1 MEVSPTVDRLPRR
14 ERERQRKCQ
23 ELLEVAEAVFASK
36 GFHNASMEEIAK
48 AAEYATGA
56 LYRYFESKEV
66 LYTAVLEQK
75 IREMLA
81 FIKERMEAA
90 TDPVESLRLS
100 VKAHLEFASHNRAF
114 IQIYFRERME
124 VTRAGKHWERIDS
137 LIQELI
143 EWRTD
148 GVELG
153 QQQGIFRQG
162 EPRLYALA
170 LEGMISGLLRDWL
183 TRDTTRSIE
192 SQADFVIELGLRGI
206 LTQP

>member
-1 MEVSPTVDRLPRR
+1 
-14 ERERQRKCQ
+14 
-23 ELLEVAEAVFASK
+23 
-36 GFHNASMEEIAK
+36 MEEIAK

-75 IREMLA
+75 IHEMLA
-81 FIKERMEAA
+81 FIKQRVESA
-90 TDPVESLRLS
+90 TDPVESLRRS

-137 LIQELI
+137 LVQELI
-143 EWRTD
+143 QWRAN

-153 QQQGIFRQG
+153 QKQGIFRQG
-162 EPRLYALA
+162 EARLYALA